1 MPRGQGSALQPRAPT
16 GRVAGWRAI
25 PFARRFAYACTGAL
39 LSAGAPAGLLAT
51 RLVSQRG
58 RDGSTSLRT
67 AARELAAA
75 DRAGYIYVGLSTAV
89 AFAVFGY
96 VLGRQADR
104 LAALSETDA
113 LTGLSNARGL
123 FDRLDRELARSRRY
137 REPLTLLLVDLD
149 GLKGINDRYGHG
161 AGDEALRHLAS
172 VIRSQL
178 RETDIGARWGG
189 DEFAVVAPRTSKVAA
204 LALAERIRSLIP
216 QDGREWPL
224 TCSIGVASIDPET
237 DGLLV
242 DSASLMRVADLA
254 MYEAKRGGK
263 NRIAT
268 ASPIDGGAAQIH
280 SPSGLITG
288 KDDDT
293 HTGKSRAGTYG
304 FQRRVEAGPALHR
317 RRRRRL
323 CASVHIS
330 CPGEPFCARR
340 CHGHVPDGAGRLP
353 REF

>member
-1 MPRGQGSALQPRAPT
+1 MPRGQGSAVRPGAP
-16 GRVAGWRAI
+16 GGHVAGGPAV
-25 PFARRFAYACTGAL
+25 PFARRLAYAGVGAL
-39 LSAGAPAGLLAT
+39 LSAGAPAGLLGMKWA
-51 RLVSQRG
+51 LNGG
-58 RDGSTSLRT
+58 RDRSTSPRT
-67 AARELAAA
+67 AIRELASA
-75 DRAGYIYVGLSTAV
+75 DRAGLIYVGLSTAV

-149 GLKGINDRYGHG
+149 GLKGINDRHGHG

-216 QDGREWPL
+216 QDGTEWPL
-224 TCSIGVASIDPET
+224 TCSIGVASIDPQT
-237 DGLLV
+237 DGQLV
-242 DSASLMRVADLA
+242 DSASLMRVAD
-254 MYEAKRGGK
+254 
-263 NRIAT
+263 
-268 ASPIDGGAAQIH
+268 
-280 SPSGLITG
+280 
-288 KDDDT
+288 
-293 HTGKSRAGTYG
+293 
-304 FQRRVEAGPALHR
+304 
-317 RRRRRL
+317 
-323 CASVHIS
+323 
-330 CPGEPFCARR
+330 ARD
-340 CHGHVPDGAGRLP
+340 V
-353 REF
+353 